1 MKKQTKIILIV
12 AIVGVIAIIFLFPQL
27 NLLSNGKTPA
37 SLDNQEGAEASS
49 GLLPVDVI
57 EMKSERLENNLN
69 VTGNVIPNESVALR
83 PEITGLVEQINFRE
97 GQFVKKGTP
106 LVYLNDDEL
115 SAQYDRLEYTKKLYE
130 GQENR
135 QKQLLQREA
144 ISQEEYDVILNQ
156 YNTTL
161 ADIKLVKAQLDK
173 MVIRAP
179 FDGVLGLRQI
189 SVGSVIGTADVIANI
204 VNIDPIKIEFSIP
217 ERYAGRVTVGSKINF
232 SNNAS
237 DGNEIGEVYAYEP
250 VVDAN
255 TRTLKLRAISPN
267 KDRKFL
273 PGMFVNIRFNLDV
286 EENALMVPS
295 EALIPELEGYK
306 LFLVDKEGN
315 VEERKVAIGMRTERK
330 VQITD
335 GLKPGELVLTT
346 GVLQVKEGMKV
357 QLNKIN

>member
-1 MKKQTKIILIV
+1 MKKQTKIMLIL
-12 AIVGVIAIIFLFPQL
+12 AIGLVIAIIFLYPRM
-27 NLLSNGKTPA
+27 NWNSSVHVPSSTEAKA
-37 SLDNQEGAEASS
+37 SSASS
-49 GLLPVDVI
+49 GELLPVDVLEI
-57 EMKSERLENNLN
+57 KTERLENNLK
-69 VTGNVIPNESVALR
+69 VTGNVLPNESVELR
-83 PEITGLVEQINFRE
+83 PEINGLVESINFKE

-115 SAQYDRLEYTKKLYE
+115 SAQLDRLEFTKKLYE

-135 QKQLLQREA
+135 QKQLLEREA

-161 ADIKLVKAQLDK
+161 ADIRLVKAQLDK

-179 FDGVLGLRQI
+179 FDGVLGLRRI
-189 SVGSVIGTADVIANI
+189 SEGAVIGSTDVIANI

-217 ERYAGRVTVGSKINF
+217 ERYASQVTIGSIIHF

-237 DGNEIGEVYAYEP
+237 QGMESGKVYAYEP
-250 VVDAN
+250 IIDAN

-267 KDRKFL
+267 KERKFL
-273 PGMFVNIRFNLDV
+273 PGMFVGIQFNLDV
-286 EENALMVPS
+286 EENAILVPS

-306 LFLVDKEGN
+306 LYLANKEG
-315 VEERKVAIGMRTERK
+315 VVMERKVSIGMRTERN

-335 GLKPGELVLTT
+335 GVKPGEFVLTT
-346 GVLQVKEGMKV
+346 GVLQVKDGMKV
-357 QLNKIN
+357 KMNKIN